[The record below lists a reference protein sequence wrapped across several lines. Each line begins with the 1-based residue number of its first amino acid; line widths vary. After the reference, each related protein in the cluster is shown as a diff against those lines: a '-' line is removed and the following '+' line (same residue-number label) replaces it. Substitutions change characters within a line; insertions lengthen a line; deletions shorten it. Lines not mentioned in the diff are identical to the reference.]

1 MPVVKCPVPSCQYQT
16 DDLDAVIVA
25 ALLNAH
31 CITHSAPSVAKVDK
45 LKRPTIGLAGTSEEW
60 TYFKTR
66 WENYVDGTK
75 NLRQRVCCSVTGVL

>member
-16 DDLDAVIVA
+16 DDLDAVIIA

-45 LKRPTIGLAGTSEEW
+45 LKRPTIAAITALLHSGL
-60 TYFKTR
+60 
-66 WENYVDGTK
+66 
-75 NLRQRVCCSVTGVL
+75 